1 MKKKFSMMLLALTM
15 SATSFAQFE
24 QGKKYVS
31 TSLSGANLHFTGA
44 EKWKFDLNAKVGYMI
59 EDNWMALAQLEYGY
73 RKYEPNTLMMGVG
86 ARYYIV
92 ENGLFLGAG
101 ANYCHRGVVGAPIDD
116 FIPTVHIGYAFFI
129 NKTVTIEPEFY
140 YNQSLKDHSN
150 FSDVG
155 IRIGLGLYLDE
166 IFGF

>member
-1 MKKKFSMMLLALTM
+1 MKKKLLMMLLALTM

-31 TSLSGANLHFTGA
+31 ASLSGSNLHFTGA
-44 EKWKFDLNAKVGYMI
+44 EKWKLDINGKVGYMLQ
-59 EDNWMALAQLEYGY
+59 DNLMALAQFDYGY

-92 ENGLFLGAG
+92 QNGLFLGAG
-101 ANYCHRGVVGAPIDD
+101 VNYSHRGIVGSPIDD
-116 FIPTVHIGYAFFI
+116 FVPNVHIGYAFFVSR
-129 NKTVTIEPEFY
+129 TVTIEPEFY

-155 IRIGLGLYLDE
+155 IRIGLGVYLDE
-166 IFGF
+166 VFNF